1 MKAKSLFDHIDAIYT
16 NKTPD
21 YYRELSDTDKKS
33 FNGYMITRGVSMNLN
48 FVNIA
53 NIPNFYWGQLQS
65 EQLYRFYS
73 DMLPRGKQYNKWVK
87 SNKVASY
94 DEWVIELIAKYYE
107 CSHADAVENIH
118 VLITTQ
124 NGRDTIIQ
132 ILEAFGTE
140 PKKIAKL
147 KL

>member
-1 MKAKSLFDHIDAIYT
+1 MKSKSLFDHIDAIYT
-16 NKTPD
+16 NKTPE
-21 YYRELSDTDKKS
+21 YYRELSDADKKS
-33 FNGYMITRGVSMNLN
+33 FNGYMITRGISMNLN